1 MPKQSCSATSFSRIS
16 SASRQVLILKTGGAS
31 TKQWEDEHSI
41 LSQNCQLKK
50 FVRLTMPKLCSFS
63 FCSHFLLLLL
73 PPLCFHLSCDVGPG
87 AQAAKKLWIFG
98 TSGSNGERVLQTAV
112 EGAEAATGCGS
123 VRRGCSLTAR
133 LPARHFVIEM
143 IPPGVNTLSVHCS
156 KSYVGQSERWLQP
169 YKTTTHDLFGGF
181 TSASWRLNGLC
192 NFPLMTVLTGH
203 SSLHKSAASLVG
215 RDWNAQGTDA
225 AKTHRNK

>member
-41 LSQNCQLKK
+41 FSQNGQLKK

-133 LPARHFVIEM
+133 LPARHFVIE
-143 IPPGVNTLSVHCS
+143 IQARRKWFLQVWTHFLSIVPSLTLVNLNADYNPTKQQHTTCS
-156 KSYVGQSERWLQP
+156 GALRQLRDGLMDCVISPLWLCSQ
-169 YKTTTHDLFGGF
+169 DIQ
-181 TSASWRLNGLC
+181 ASINLRL
-192 NFPLMTVLTGH
+192 
-203 SSLHKSAASLVG
+203 
-215 RDWNAQGTDA
+215 R
-225 AKTHRNK
+225 